1 MFVSASTARRI
12 EAAEASLT
20 YDVGSG
26 VSRRHPDR
34 DILVRHLSG
43 GAAVHAGG
51 TPFDKV
57 IGLGFEPFDPGAFEA
72 FERAVH
78 EGGGTVQVELS
89 TMADPGVAKA
99 LTRRGYALIGFEN
112 VLGLALDG
120 KSVPKQQKGDVR
132 VDLVRPEEVGDWIAV
147 MAEGF
152 SHPDTFDGPPS
163 HEVFARDAIAQVM
176 RDVSIV
182 PGYRGFLARRN
193 GALAGAASVRLH
205 AGIAQLTGAT
215 TLPPHRRQGVQ
226 TALLRTRLAFASKE
240 GCDLAVVTT
249 QPGSVS
255 QQNAMRQ
262 GFSLL
267 YARAILSLAAS
278 GTGHKVS

>member
-1 MFVSASTARRI
+1 MFVSASTARRV

-20 YDVGSG
+20 YDVGRG
-26 VSRRHPDR
+26 VSRRHPER
-34 DILVRHLSG
+34 DIIVRHLG
-43 GAAVHAGG
+43 GGSAVFAGG
-51 TPFDKV
+51 TPFDKM
-57 IGLGFEPFDPGAFEA
+57 IGLGFEPLDLGAFEA

-78 EGGGTVQVELS
+78 ERGGTVQVELS

-99 LTRRGYALIGFEN
+99 LTQRGYALIGFEN
-112 VLGLALDG
+112 VLGMALEG
-120 KSVPKQQKGDVR
+120 VAAAARPPRGDAPR
-132 VDLVRPEEVGDWIAV
+132 VDAVRPEETGDWIAL

-152 SHPDTFDGPPS
+152 SHPDTSDGPPP
-163 HEVFARDAIAQVM
+163 HESFARETVAQVM
-176 RDVSIV
+176 RDVSSV
-182 PGYRGFLARRN
+182 PGYRGFLARRD
-193 GALAGAASVRLH
+193 GALAGAASLRLH

-215 TLPPHRRQGVQ
+215 TLPAHRRRGVQ
-226 TALLRTRLAFASKE
+226 TALLRARLTFAAKD

-267 YARAILSLAAS
+267 YARAILSLPPPQ
-278 GTGHKVS
+278 KP

>member
-1 MFVSASTARRI
+1 MFASSTIARRI
-12 EAAEASLT
+12 ESAEASLT
-20 YDVGSG
+20 FDVGSG
-26 VSRRHPDR
+26 VSRRDPER
-34 DILVRHLSG
+34 KIIIRHLGG

-57 IGLGFEPFDPGAFEA
+57 IGLGFEVFDPGAFEA

-78 EGGGTVQVELS
+78 DRGGTVQVELS
-89 TMADPGVAKA
+89 TMADPNVAKA
-99 LTRRGYALIGFEN
+99 LTKRGYALVAFEN

-120 KSVPKQQKGDVR
+120 VPAARTQRGDAPR
-132 VDLVRPEEVGDWIAV
+132 VDPVTREETGDWIAL

-163 HEVFARDAIAQVM
+163 HEAFARDAVAQVM
-176 RDVSIV
+176 RDVSTL
-182 PGYRGFLARRN
+182 PGYRGFLARRD
-193 GALAGAASVRLH
+193 GALVGAASLRLH
-205 AGIAQLTGAT
+205 ARIAQLTGAT
-215 TLPPHRRQGVQ
+215 TLPAHRRRGVQ
-226 TALLRTRLAFASKE
+226 TALLRARLAFASNE

-255 QQNAMRQ
+255 QQNVMRQ

-267 YARAILSLAAS
+267 YSRAILSLPARQ
-278 GTGHKVS
+278 KP

>member
-1 MFVSASTARRI
+1 MFVSGSTARRI

-26 VSRRHPDR
+26 VSRRHPER
-34 DILVRHLSG
+34 NIIVQHLGG
-43 GAAVHAGG
+43 GAAVFAGG

-57 IGLGFEPFDPGAFEA
+57 IGLGFEPLDLDAFDA

-78 EGGGTVQVELS
+78 ERGGTVQVEPS

-99 LTRRGYALIGFEN
+99 LTQRGYALIGFEN
-112 VLGLALDG
+112 VLGLALETAAAA
-120 KSVPKQQKGDVR
+120 KQQRGDAPR
-132 VDLVRPEEVGDWIAV
+132 VDAVRPEESADWIAL

-152 SHPDTFDGPPS
+152 AHPDTFDGPPS
-163 HEVFARDAIAQVM
+163 HEAFARDAIAQVM
-176 RDVSIV
+176 RDVSAV
-182 PGYRGFLARRN
+182 PGYRGFLARRDRT
-193 GALAGAASVRLH
+193 LAGAASVRLH

-215 TLPPHRRQGVQ
+215 TLPDHRRRGVQ
-226 TALLRTRLAFASKE
+226 TALLRARLAFAAKE

-255 QQNAMRQ
+255 QQNVMRQ

-267 YARAILSLAAS
+267 YARAILSLPPRP
-278 GTGHKVS
+278 KP

>member
-1 MFVSASTARRI
+1 MFASGNTARRI

-20 YDVGSG
+20 FDVGSG
-26 VSRRHPDR
+26 VSRRHPER
-34 DILVRHLSG
+34 KIIVRHLG
-43 GAAVHAGG
+43 RGAAVHAGG

-57 IGLGFEPFDPGAFEA
+57 IGLGFEPLDLEAFGA

-78 EGGGTVQVELS
+78 ERGGMLQVELS
-89 TMADPGVAKA
+89 TMADPNVAKA
-99 LTRRGYALIGFEN
+99 LTRRGYTLVGFEN
-112 VLGLALDG
+112 VLGLALEGAFTGKAQRADG
-120 KSVPKQQKGDVR
+120 PR
-132 VDLVRPEEVGDWIAV
+132 VDAIKPEEMADWIAL

-163 HEVFARDAIAQVM
+163 HESFAADAIAQVM
-176 RDVSIV
+176 RDVSTV
-182 PGYRGFLARRN
+182 PGYRGFLARRD
-193 GALAGAASVRLH
+193 GALAGAASLRLH

-215 TLPPHRRQGVQ
+215 TLPAHRRQGVQ
-226 TALLRTRLAFASKE
+226 TSLLRARLAFAAKE

-267 YARAILSLAAS
+267 YARAILSLPPREKS
-278 GTGHKVS
+278 

>member
-20 YDVGSG
+20 FDVGSG
-26 VSRRHPDR
+26 VSRRHPER
-34 DILVRHLSG
+34 KILVKHLGG

-57 IGLGFEPFDPGAFEA
+57 IGLGFEPFDLGKFEA

-78 EGGGTVQVELS
+78 ERGGTVQVELS
-89 TMADPGVAKA
+89 TMADPGIAKT
-99 LTRRGYALIGFEN
+99 LTNRGYALIGFEN
-112 VLGLALDG
+112 VLGLALEG
-120 KSVPKQQKGDVR
+120 VPPAKPQRGDAPR
-132 VDLVRPEEVGDWIAV
+132 VDLAKPQEVNDWIAL

-152 SHPDTFDGPPS
+152 SHPDTFDGPPA
-163 HEVFARDAIAQVM
+163 HESFARDSIAQVM
-176 RDVSIV
+176 RDVSSV
-182 PGYRGFLARRN
+182 PGYRGFLARRE

-215 TLPPHRRQGVQ
+215 TLPAHRRKGVQ
-226 TALLRTRLAFASKE
+226 TALLRARLAFASKE

-267 YARAILSLAAS
+267 YARAILSLPPPD
-278 GTGHKVS
+278 GD

>member
-1 MFVSASTARRI
+1 MFVPGSTARRI

-20 YDVGSG
+20 FDVGSG
-26 VSRRHPDR
+26 VSRRYPER
-34 DILVRHLSG
+34 NIIVQHLGS
-43 GAAVHAGG
+43 GAAVFAGG

-57 IGLGFEPFDPGAFEA
+57 IGLGFEPLDIAAFDA

-78 EGGGTVQVELS
+78 ERGGTVQVELS

-99 LTRRGYALIGFEN
+99 LTKRGYALIGFEN
-112 VLGLALDG
+112 VLGIALETAAAA
-120 KSVPKQQKGDVR
+120 KQQRSDAPR
-132 VDLVRPEEVGDWIAV
+132 VDAVRPEETADWIAL

-152 SHPDTFDGPPS
+152 SHPDTFDGPAS
-163 HEVFARDAIAQVM
+163 HESFARDAIAQVM
-176 RDVSIV
+176 RDMSAV
-182 PGYRGFLARRN
+182 PGYRGFLARRD
-193 GALAGAASVRLH
+193 ATLAGAASLRMH

-215 TLPPHRRQGVQ
+215 TLPAHRRKGVQ
-226 TALLRTRLAFASKE
+226 TALLRARLAFAAKE

-255 QQNAMRQ
+255 QQNVMRQ

-267 YARAILSLAAS
+267 YARAILSLPPRQES
-278 GTGHKVS
+278 